1 MKNKALTLTVA
12 AILTAAALVLT
23 ACLSLLDTAA
33 LTEALESIDIFESE
47 PNVNT
52 DVVPEV
58 MPEVGPENGPEA
70 LPEQDSDGEAE
81 EEDEVIPEPNVDISV
96 VPEVMP
102 ELDAEPKYDYPVYG
116 YTAGNARDVYVG
128 GGEAVNKGVVIDV
141 YSHKTGK
148 LAGQLAFTSKEIC
161 DYISELTRETFE
173 PSNELWIDREAE
185 ICQPLPEGEYRI
197 EVYAGTWFS
206 YTYGNGDIY
215 ELTQCT
221 LTFKGGEKL
230 TGYIDTIVSD
240 LIADIEAGNVEAPA
254 PEMAVSKLIYAG
266 LEGYWEGYYCEA
278 IDSYIPGAGRFC
290 DRFPYLETEE

>member
-23 ACLSLLDTAA
+23 AGLSLLDTAA
-33 LTEALESIDIFESE
+33 LTEALESIDVFESE

-52 DVVPEV
+52 DAVPEATPEIPLPDENE
-58 MPEVGPENGPEA
+58 MPVETDDV
-70 LPEQDSDGEAE
+70 LD
-81 EEDEVIPEPNVDISV
+81 PNVDISV

-102 ELDAEPKYDYPVYG
+102 ELDAEPKYDYPVYS

-148 LAGQLAFTSKEIC
+148 LVGQLAFTSKEIC

-173 PSNELWIDREAE
+173 PANELWIDREAE

-206 YTYGNGDIY
+206 YTYGDGDIY

-278 IDSYIPGAGRFC
+278 INRYIPGAGRFC